1 MIAPA
6 FYRSLL
12 TPAEQLAYRQLVTGL
27 LTGKGTIFIPQGM
40 VPTAQLHR
48 VVQAV
53 HLDHP
58 ELFEIQW
65 WEYRFAAMPDGSYL
79 RFRRMLEPGPSEAIR
94 NSLNTKTACMRQKL
108 ADSPSVEDAYLQI
121 AKEIAST
128 TKYVDSGSAFWDH
141 TLVGPALRHTAVC
154 EGVSKFF
161 LFCCQRAGL
170 PCAIVTG
177 TLHGVPHAW
186 NMVELTPY
194 GWAYLDVTGMLQSR
208 FLCTPL
214 DPSPFQTGQQLRRN
228 GYQWPSAFI
237 CQAT

>member
-27 LTGKGTIFIPQGM
+27 LAQKDNIFISQNT
-40 VPTAQLHR
+40 VPTAQLYR
-48 VVQAV
+48 IVQAV

-65 WEYRFAAMPDGSYL
+65 WEYQFAAVPDGSYL
-79 RFRRMLEPGPSEAIR
+79 RFQRMLEPEPSTAIR
-94 NSLNTKTACMRQKL
+94 NSLNAKAACLRQKFT
-108 ADSPSVEDAYLQI
+108 DSPSDADAYFQI

-128 TKYVDSGSAFWDH
+128 TKYMDSGSAFWDH
-141 TLVGPALRHTAVC
+141 TLVGPTLRHTAVC
-154 EGVSKFF
+154 EGVSKFY

-170 PCAIVTG
+170 PCAIITG
-177 TLHGVPHAW
+177 TLYGVPHAW
-186 NMVELTPY
+186 NMVELAQY
-194 GWAYLDVTGMLQSR
+194 GRVYLDVTSMLHSSFYGM
-208 FLCTPL
+208 PL
-214 DPSPFQTGQQLRRN
+214 KSSLFRTGQQLRRN

>member
-27 LTGKGTIFIPQGM
+27 LAGKDTIFIPQGM

-53 HLDHP
+53 HMDHP
-58 ELFEIQW
+58 ELCEMQW
-65 WEYRFAAMPDGSYL
+65 WEYQFAAIPDGSYL
-79 RFRRMLEPGPSEAIR
+79 RFQRMLEPGPSAAIR
-94 NSLNTKTACMRQKL
+94 NSLNTKAVCLCRKL
-108 ADSPSVEDAYLQI
+108 TDSPSVADAYLQI
-121 AKEIAST
+121 AEEIAST

-154 EGVSKFF
+154 EGISKFF
-161 LFCCQRAGL
+161 LFCCQRTGL

-186 NMVELTPY
+186 NMVEPTPY
-194 GWAYLDVTGMLQSR
+194 GRVYLDVTSMLHSSFHGM
-208 FLCTPL
+208 PL
-214 DPSPFQTGQQLRRN
+214 KSSLFRTGQQLRRN

>member
-12 TPAEQLAYRQLVTGL
+12 TSVEQLAYRELVIGL
-27 LTGKGTIFIPQGM
+27 LAGKSTIFIPQGM

-58 ELFEIQW
+58 ELFEIEW
-65 WEYRFAAMPDGSYL
+65 WEYQFAAMPDGSYL
-79 RFRRMLEPGPSEAIR
+79 RFQRMLEPGPSAAIR
-94 NSLNTKTACMRQKL
+94 NSLNAKVVCLSQTL
-108 ADSPSVEDAYLQI
+108 ADSPSVADVYLQI
-121 AKEIAST
+121 AKKIAST
-128 TKYVDSGSAFWDH
+128 TKYVDSGSVFWDH

-161 LFCCQRAGL
+161 LFCCQRTGL

-194 GWAYLDVTGMLQSR
+194 GRVYLDVTGMLQSR
-208 FLCTPL
+208 FHGMPL
-214 DPSPFQTGQQLRRN
+214 YPSPFRTEQQLRRN